1 MESLF
6 IYYTTFSP
14 ILPEIL
20 IFLFL
25 ISQII
30 YLVFFSNHIFF
41 GYITL
46 GQSANMFLVV
56 FLCGLLVNFFLL
68 ADPFYESFNSHLN
81 VNLSSLLVR
90 CSMFITSAIIVFISS
105 NYLNLKSVYQ
115 YEFSLLLLFSI
126 SGLSVLA
133 LSNDILTIFIALEL
147 QGLSFYLL
155 ATFYWSSEF
164 NTEAGLKYFVLG
176 SFSSCLLLFGFSL
189 IYSVL
194 GCITFETIQL
204 LLNDHY
210 NFSLALFGLFFILSA
225 FLFKVGAVPFHM
237 WLCDVYEGSLTPV
250 TLFFAAVPKIVI
262 FYMLL
267 KLLFSV
273 FSNESSF
280 WSLFCQIS
288 GFFSIAVASIAALF
302 QKKTKRLLAFSA
314 ISHAGFLLLAVSCF
328 SFFSLRSIFFYL
340 LVYIFMNLSI
350 FSIILA
356 TTHSYILKYLIHW
369 TYFFN
374 RNAVLAVT
382 FSILLLSLAGIP
394 PLSGFYSKLLVMM
407 TLVYQSQY
415 TIALLT
421 AILSCIASY
430 YYIRL
435 IKIFFFGT
443 SVEGVWVSVQ
453 SRPLEFCIAIF
464 STIVVFLLASSDFI
478 LLLSSLFAMNLI

>member
-1 MESLF
+1 
-6 IYYTTFSP
+6 
-14 ILPEIL
+14 
-20 IFLFL
+20 
-25 ISQII
+25 
-30 YLVFFSNHIFF
+30 
-41 GYITL
+41 
-46 GQSANMFLVV
+46 
-56 FLCGLLVNFFLL
+56 
-68 ADPFYESFNSHLN
+68 
-81 VNLSSLLVR
+81 
-90 CSMFITSAIIVFISS
+90 
-105 NYLNLKSVYQ
+105 
-115 YEFSLLLLFSI
+115 
-126 SGLSVLA
+126 
-133 LSNDILTIFIALEL
+133 
-147 QGLSFYLL
+147 
-155 ATFYWSSEF
+155 
-164 NTEAGLKYFVLG
+164 
-176 SFSSCLLLFGFSL
+176 
-189 IYSVL
+189 
-194 GCITFETIQL
+194 
-204 LLNDHY
+204 
-210 NFSLALFGLFFILSA
+210 
-225 FLFKVGAVPFHM
+225 M

-288 GFFSIAVASIAALF
+288 GFFSIVVACIAALF

-340 LVYIFMNLSI
+340 LVYIFMNLSV

-407 TLVYQSQY
+407 SLVYQSQY

-453 SRPLEFCIAIF
+453 SRPLEFCTAIF
-464 STIVVFLLASSDFI
+464 STIVVLLLASSDFI